1 MLAFIII
8 GVLVF
13 SLTFLG
19 KSYKIKLQE
28 KYQKPWSKVLN
39 YIRWIALATAFAGV
53 MYTPGAQM
61 LLISGWLLVFSL
73 LIYVTSLFMIYYKN
87 KKAI

>member
-8 GVLVF
+8 GIIVF

-19 KSYKIKLQE
+19 KSYKVKLKEQ
-28 KYQKPWSKVLN
+28 YQKPWSRGLN
-39 YIRWIALATAFAGV
+39 YIRWIALATILAGV

-61 LLISGWLLVFSL
+61 LLISGWLLIFSL
-73 LIYVTSLFMIYYKN
+73 LIYVTSLYMIYYKN
-87 KKAI
+87 KKAL